1 MSALVDKVITTM
13 LAAAVLM
20 LAWKLYRKEA
30 PKQDAPVNPETEAIA
45 EHLGSIESHLD
56 QTSKLRR
63 EKRLG
68 GHNGKDN

>member
-1 MSALVDKVITTM
+1 MSHLERLAI
-13 LAAAVLM
+13 LAAL
-20 LAWKLYRKEA
+20 LLIIHLLLEIIGKLEA
-30 PKQDAPVNPETEAIA
+30 KADAPVNPETEAIA

>member
-1 MSALVDKVITTM
+1 MSALVDKGIITL
-13 LAAAVLM
+13 LAFAVAL
-20 LAWKLYRKEA
+20 LVWKLYRKEA